1 MMNPTLITRRRLL
14 IAMALSPLLWQMRGA
29 QAADVDPQRVVALE
43 WLPAELLLAL
53 GVTPYGVADI
63 PNYRLWVN
71 EPALPDSVIDVGLRT
86 EPNLELLTQ
95 MKPSFIVWSAGYGP
109 SPEKLAR
116 IAPGRGF
123 TFSDGKRPLAMAQRS
138 LLEMADL
145 LGKTQQAKRHLAEF
159 DALMESLRPR
169 FAGRRRSSAADDLSA
184 RSPPRA
190 GVWRKLPVPGRCL
203 IASVLKTPGTAK
215 RHSGEA
221 LALASTGWRHLT
233 KPMSSVSTMAMSEIW
248 LNCWRR
254 RSGRRCPS
262 CARAASSAFRRSGS
276 TARRC
281 QRCILPACWL
291 MPRESGM
298 NTRLSPLAI
307 ILLAGLLGVAF
318 ALSIVNLNVALP
330 YAQWRQALWQPD
342 VDDIAQMLFHYS
354 LLPRLAVALL
364 VGAGLGLV
372 GVLFQQ
378 VLRNPLAEPTTLGV
392 ATGAQLGITVTTLWA
407 IPGVLAS
414 QFAALAGAC
423 LVGALV
429 FGVSWGKRLS
439 PVTLILAGLVVSL
452 YCGALNQLMVI
463 FHHDQLQSMFL
474 WSTGT
479 LTQTDWSVAQRLW
492 PQLLGGAILTLL
504 LLRPLTLMGLDDGVA
519 RNLGLALS
527 LARLGALTLA
537 IVISALLVNA
547 VGIIG
552 FIGLFAP
559 LLAKMLGARRLLA
572 RLLLAAL
579 IGALLLW
586 LSDQVIL
593 WLSRVWREVST
604 GSVTA
609 LIGAPLLLWL
619 LPRLRSISAPVMNGG
634 DNVQPERYHVQWFVL
649 AGVALLLLAVSVAL
663 AFGRDA
669 HGWLW
674 AHGDLL
680 EQLLPW
686 RWPRVLSAL
695 FAGVML
701 AVAGC
706 IIQRLTGSPMASPE
720 VLGISSGAAFG
731 VVLMLFFVPGDA
743 FGWLLPAGSLGAA
756 ATLLIIMLAAGRG
769 GFSPH
774 RMLLAG
780 MALSTA
786 FTMLLMMLQ
795 ASGDPRMAQILTWI
809 SGSTYSATPERVVRS
824 GAVMLALLALA
835 PLCRRWLTI
844 LPLGGEA
851 ARAVGMALTS
861 SRIVLLLLAACLTA
875 AATLTIGPL
884 SFVGL
889 MAPHIA
895 RMMGFRRTLPHMVI
909 SGLTGGLLL
918 VFADWCGRM
927 MMFPYQIPAGL
938 LSTFIGAPYFIY
950 LLRKQS
956 R

>member
-1 MMNPTLITRRRLL
+1 
-14 IAMALSPLLWQMRGA
+14 MR
-29 QAADVDPQRVVALE
+29 
-43 WLPAELLLAL
+43 
-53 GVTPYGVADI
+53 
-63 PNYRLWVN
+63 
-71 EPALPDSVIDVGLRT
+71 S
-86 EPNLELLTQ
+86 
-95 MKPSFIVWSAGYGP
+95 
-109 SPEKLAR
+109 
-116 IAPGRGF
+116 
-123 TFSDGKRPLAMAQRS
+123 
-138 LLEMADL
+138 
-145 LGKTQQAKRHLAEF
+145 
-159 DALMESLRPR
+159 
-169 FAGRRRSSAADDLSA
+169 
-184 RSPPRA
+184 
-190 GVWRKLPVPGRCL
+190 
-203 IASVLKTPGTAK
+203 
-215 RHSGEA
+215 
-221 LALASTGWRHLT
+221 
-233 KPMSSVSTMAMSEIW
+233 
-248 LNCWRR
+248 
-254 RSGRRCPS
+254 
-262 CARAASSAFRRSGS
+262 
-276 TARRC
+276 
-281 QRCILPACWL
+281 
-291 MPRESGM
+291 
-298 NTRLSPLAI
+298 RLSPLAA
-307 ILLAGLLGVAF
+307 LLLTVLAIAAF
-318 ALSIVNLNVALP
+318 ALSFLNLQAALP
-330 YAQWRQALWQPD
+330 QHEWRQALWQPD
-342 VDDIAQMLFHYS
+342 IDNIAQMLFHYS
-354 LLPRLAVALL
+354 LLPRLAVSLL

-392 ATGAQLGITVTTLWA
+392 ATGAQLGMTVTTLWA

-479 LTQTDWSVAQRLW
+479 LTQTDWSVVQRLW
-492 PQLLGGAILTLL
+492 PQLLGGLILTLL

-519 RNLGLALS
+519 RNLGLAL
-527 LARLGALTLA
+527 L
-537 IVISALLVNA
+537 
-547 VGIIG
+547 
-552 FIGLFAP
+552 
-559 LLAKMLGARRLLA
+559 
-572 RLLLAAL
+572 
-579 IGALLLW
+579 
-586 LSDQVIL
+586 
-593 WLSRVWREVST
+593 
-604 GSVTA
+604 
-609 LIGAPLLLWL
+609 
-619 LPRLRSISAPVMNGG
+619 
-634 DNVQPERYHVQWFVL
+634 
-649 AGVALLLLAVSVAL
+649 VAL

-669 HGWLW
+669 QSWHW
-674 AHGDLL
+674 ASGTLL
-680 EQLLPW
+680 DQLMPW
-686 RWPRVLSAL
+686 RWPRVLAAL

-706 IIQRLTGSPMASPE
+706 IIQRLTGNPMASPE

-731 VVLMLFFVPGDA
+731 IVLMLFFVPGNA

-756 ATLLIIMLAAGRG
+756 ATLLVILVAAGRG

-809 SGSTYSATPERVVRS
+809 SGSTYSATPEMVVRS
-824 GAVMLALLALA
+824 GIAMVLLLILV
-835 PLCRRWLTI
+835 PLCRRWLMI

-851 ARAVGMALTS
+851 ARAVGMALTP
-861 SRIVLLLLAACLTA
+861 SRVALLLLAAGLTA

-895 RMMGFRRTLPHMVI
+895 RMMGFRRTMPQMVMA
-909 SGLTGGLLL
+909 GLIGGLLL

>member
-1 MMNPTLITRRRLL
+1 MKTTR
-14 IAMALSPLLWQMRGA
+14 SPFA
-29 QAADVDPQRVVALE
+29 T
-43 WLPAELLLAL
+43 LLLLTLFIVGLAL
-53 GVTPYGVADI
+53 TWF
-63 PNYRLWVN
+63 NFNL
-71 EPALPDSVIDVGLRT
+71 ALP
-86 EPNLELLTQ
+86 
-95 MKPSFIVWSAGYGP
+95 
-109 SPEKLAR
+109 
-116 IAPGRGF
+116 
-123 TFSDGKRPLAMAQRS
+123 
-138 LLEMADL
+138 
-145 LGKTQQAKRHLAEF
+145 H
-159 DALMESLRPR
+159 
-169 FAGRRRSSAADDLSA
+169 
-184 RSPPRA
+184 
-190 GVWRKLPVPGRCL
+190 
-203 IASVLKTPGTAK
+203 
-215 RHSGEA
+215 
-221 LALASTGWRHLT
+221 
-233 KPMSSVSTMAMSEIW
+233 
-248 LNCWRR
+248 
-254 RSGRRCPS
+254 
-262 CARAASSAFRRSGS
+262 
-276 TARRC
+276 
-281 QRCILPACWL
+281 
-291 MPRESGM
+291 
-298 NTRLSPLAI
+298 
-307 ILLAGLLGVAF
+307 
-318 ALSIVNLNVALP
+318 
-330 YAQWRQALWQPD
+330 ALWFQAMRQPD
-342 VDDIAQMLFHYS
+342 INAIDQMLFHYS
-354 LLPRLAVALL
+354 LLPRLTISLL

-392 ATGAQLGITVTTLWA
+392 ATGAQLGMTITALWA

-423 LVGALV
+423 IVGALV
-429 FGVSWGKRLS
+429 FGVAWGKRLS

-452 YCGALNQLMVI
+452 YCGAINQLMVI

-479 LTQTDWSVAQRLW
+479 LTQTDWSIVQRLW
-492 PQLLGGAILTLL
+492 PQLLGGVMLTLL

-537 IVISALLVNA
+537 IVISAFLVNA

-559 LLAKMLGARRLLA
+559 LLAKMLGARRLLS
-572 RLLLAAL
+572 RLMLAPL
-579 IGALLLW
+579 IGALILW
-586 LSDQVIL
+586 LSDQIIL
-593 WLSRVWREVST
+593 WLTRVWMEVST

-619 LPRLRSISAPVMNGG
+619 LPRLRSMSAPSMNAS
-634 DNVQPERYHVQWFVL
+634 DSVANERQHVQWFALGGLVIL
-649 AGVALLLLAVSVAL
+649 LVAVFVALSL
-663 AFGRDA
+663 GRDA
-669 HGWLW
+669 HSWHW
-674 AHGDLL
+674 ASGTLL
-680 EQLLPW
+680 DELIQW
-686 RWPRVLSAL
+686 RWPRIASAL
-695 FAGVML
+695 IAGVML

-706 IIQRLTGSPMASPE
+706 IIQRLTGNPMASPE

-731 VVLMLFFVPGDA
+731 VVLMLFVVPGNA
-743 FGWLLPAGSLGAA
+743 FVWLLPAGSLGAA
-756 ATLLIIMLAAGRG
+756 VTLLVILIAAGRG

-809 SGSTYSATPERVVRS
+809 AGSTYNATGKQVAQSATAMVIF
-824 GAVMLALLALA
+824 LLLV

-844 LPLGGEA
+844 LPLGGET
-851 ARAVGMALTS
+851 ARSIGMALS
-861 SRIVLLLLAACLTA
+861 PARISLLLLAACLTA

-895 RMMGFRRTLPHMVI
+895 RMMGFRRTMPHIVMSALI
-909 SGLTGGLLL
+909 GGLIL

-927 MMFPYQIPAGL
+927 LMFPYQVPAGL

>member
-1 MMNPTLITRRRLL
+1 
-14 IAMALSPLLWQMRGA
+14 MR
-29 QAADVDPQRVVALE
+29 
-43 WLPAELLLAL
+43 
-53 GVTPYGVADI
+53 
-63 PNYRLWVN
+63 
-71 EPALPDSVIDVGLRT
+71 S
-86 EPNLELLTQ
+86 
-95 MKPSFIVWSAGYGP
+95 
-109 SPEKLAR
+109 
-116 IAPGRGF
+116 
-123 TFSDGKRPLAMAQRS
+123 
-138 LLEMADL
+138 
-145 LGKTQQAKRHLAEF
+145 
-159 DALMESLRPR
+159 
-169 FAGRRRSSAADDLSA
+169 
-184 RSPPRA
+184 
-190 GVWRKLPVPGRCL
+190 
-203 IASVLKTPGTAK
+203 
-215 RHSGEA
+215 
-221 LALASTGWRHLT
+221 
-233 KPMSSVSTMAMSEIW
+233 
-248 LNCWRR
+248 
-254 RSGRRCPS
+254 
-262 CARAASSAFRRSGS
+262 
-276 TARRC
+276 
-281 QRCILPACWL
+281 
-291 MPRESGM
+291 
-298 NTRLSPLAI
+298 RLSPLAA
-307 ILLAGLLGVAF
+307 LLLTVLAMTAF
-318 ALSIVNLNVALP
+318 ALSFLNLQAALP
-330 YAQWRQALWQPD
+330 QHEWRQALWQPD
-342 VDDIAQMLFHYS
+342 IDNIAQMLFHYS
-354 LLPRLAVALL
+354 LLPRLAVSLL

-392 ATGAQLGITVTTLWA
+392 ATGAQLGMTVTTLWA

-423 LVGALV
+423 FVGALV

-479 LTQTDWSVAQRLW
+479 LTQTDWSVVQRLW
-492 PQLLGGAILTLL
+492 PQLLGGLMLTLL

-527 LARLGALTLA
+527 LARLATLTLA

-552 FIGLFAP
+552 FIGLFSP
-559 LLAKMLGARRLLA
+559 LLAKMLGARRLLS
-572 RLLLAAL
+572 RLLLAAV
-579 IGALLLW
+579 IGALILW
-586 LSDQVIL
+586 LSDQIIL
-593 WLSRVWREVST
+593 WLTRVWREVST

-619 LPRLRSISAPVMNGG
+619 LPRLRSISAPVMNAGDKVLVERQNVRGFAFGG
-634 DNVQPERYHVQWFVL
+634 L
-649 AGVALLLLAVSVAL
+649 LILLLALLVAL

-669 HGWLW
+669 QSWHWVSGT
-674 AHGDLL
+674 LL
-680 EQLLPW
+680 DQLMPW
-686 RWPRVLSAL
+686 RWPRVFAAL

-706 IIQRLTGSPMASPE
+706 IIQRLTGNPMASPE

-731 VVLMLFFVPGDA
+731 IVLMLFFVPGNA

-756 ATLLIIMLAAGRG
+756 ATLLVILVAAGRG

-809 SGSTYSATPERVVRS
+809 SGSTYGATPEMVVRS
-824 GAVMLALLALA
+824 GMAMVLLLILV

-851 ARAVGMALTS
+851 ARAVGIALTP
-861 SRIVLLLLAACLTA
+861 SRVALLLLAAGLTA

-895 RMMGFRRTLPHMVI
+895 RMMGFRRTMPQMVMA
-909 SGLTGGLLL
+909 GLIGGLLL

>member
-1 MMNPTLITRRRLL
+1 MKTTR
-14 IAMALSPLLWQMRGA
+14 SPFA
-29 QAADVDPQRVVALE
+29 SV
-43 WLPAELLLAL
+43 LLLAL
-53 GVTPYGVADI
+53 
-63 PNYRLWVN
+63 
-71 EPALPDSVIDVGLRT
+71 
-86 EPNLELLTQ
+86 
-95 MKPSFIVWSAGYGP
+95 FI
-109 SPEKLAR
+109 L
-116 IAPGRGF
+116 
-123 TFSDGKRPLAMAQRS
+123 
-138 LLEMADL
+138 
-145 LGKTQQAKRHLAEF
+145 
-159 DALMESLRPR
+159 
-169 FAGRRRSSAADDLSA
+169 
-184 RSPPRA
+184 
-190 GVWRKLPVPGRCL
+190 
-203 IASVLKTPGTAK
+203 
-215 RHSGEA
+215 A
-221 LALASTGWRHLT
+221 LAL
-233 KPMSSVSTMAMSEIW
+233 IW
-248 LNCWRR
+248 FN
-254 RSGRRCPS
+254 
-262 CARAASSAFRRSGS
+262 F
-276 TARRC
+276 
-281 QRCILPACWL
+281 
-291 MPRESGM
+291 
-298 NTRLSPLAI
+298 
-307 ILLAGLLGVAF
+307 
-318 ALSIVNLNVALP
+318 NLALP
-330 YAQWRQALWQPD
+330 NALWFQAMRQPD
-342 VDDIAQMLFHYS
+342 INAIDQMLFHYS
-354 LLPRLAVALL
+354 LLPRLAISLL

-392 ATGAQLGITVTTLWA
+392 ATGAQLGMTITTLWA
-407 IPGVLAS
+407 IPGVLTS

-423 LVGALV
+423 IVGALV
-429 FGVSWGKRLS
+429 FGVAWGKRLS

-452 YCGALNQLMVI
+452 YCGAINQLMVI

-479 LTQTDWSVAQRLW
+479 LTQTDWSVVQRLW
-492 PQLLGGAILTLL
+492 PQLLGGVMLTLL

-537 IVISALLVNA
+537 IVISAFLVNA

-559 LLAKMLGARRLLA
+559 LLAKMLGARRLLS
-572 RLLLAAL
+572 RLMLAPL
-579 IGALLLW
+579 IGALILW
-586 LSDQVIL
+586 LSDQLIL
-593 WLSRVWREVST
+593 WLTRVWMEVST

-619 LPRLRSISAPVMNGG
+619 LPRLRSMSAPSMNAS
-634 DNVQPERYHVQWFVL
+634 DSVANERQNVQWFALGGLVILL
-649 AGVALLLLAVSVAL
+649 AAMFVALSL
-663 AFGRDA
+663 GRDA
-669 HGWLW
+669 HSWHW
-674 AHGDLL
+674 ASGTLL
-680 EQLLPW
+680 DELAQW
-686 RWPRVLSAL
+686 RWPRIASAL
-695 FAGVML
+695 IAGVML

-706 IIQRLTGSPMASPE
+706 IIQRLTGNPMASPE

-731 VVLMLFFVPGDA
+731 VVLMLFVVPGNA

-756 ATLLIIMLAAGRG
+756 VTLLIILIAAGRG

-809 SGSTYSATPERVVRS
+809 SGSTYNATGEQVVQSAIAMVI
-824 GAVMLALLALA
+824 LLLLV

-844 LPLGGEA
+844 LPLGGET
-851 ARAVGMALTS
+851 ARSIGMALS
-861 SRIVLLLLAACLTA
+861 PARIGLLLLAACLTA

-895 RMMGFRRTLPHMVI
+895 RMMGFRRTMPHIVI
-909 SGLTGGLLL
+909 SALIGGLML

-927 MMFPYQIPAGL
+927 LMFPYQVPAGL